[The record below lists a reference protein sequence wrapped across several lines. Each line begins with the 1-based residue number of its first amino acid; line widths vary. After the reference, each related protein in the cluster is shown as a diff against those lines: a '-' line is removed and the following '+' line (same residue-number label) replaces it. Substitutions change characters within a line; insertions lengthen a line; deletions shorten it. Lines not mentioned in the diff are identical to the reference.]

1 MALHTRRLGPDDT
14 QEVLDQSL
22 ALGVE
27 AFGPYPAHLPR
38 PPMPE
43 PGSWPDGVSIWATF
57 EDAADDAGDPR
68 MVARVRTHAYT
79 SWWGGA
85 AIPTCGFGGV
95 VVAAEH
101 RGAGLLTE
109 LFASSLREAA
119 DRGDAMSGL
128 FPTAPGIYRKFGYE
142 VVTALDTVQVPLADL
157 AGVRPA
163 PSVRVRRAT
172 PADEPA
178 IAATYD
184 LWAREQ
190 NGPLTRRGPL
200 FAKPKERGPAEGV
213 TLAEER
219 APDGGWRVVGYVA
232 WEREAGYGADKSL
245 QVDDLVALT
254 GDAARALWKVVAS
267 FSSVNGSVQLE
278 TSDPDAAR
286 LVLPSLAWQRVGSHP
301 YMVRVLD
308 VPGALLP
315 RTYPVDGTAV
325 FEVAGDVLGLVEG
338 TWELGVVDGVASVRR
353 VSGAEA
359 PRLTVNGL
367 SLLQAG
373 AQSCANLRML
383 GVLEGPREH
392 DGLLDAWFGGRQ
404 AHVRDYY

>member
-1 MALHTRRLGPDDT
+1 MALHTRRLGPDDS

-43 PGSWPDGVSIWATF
+43 PGSWPDGVSMWATF
-57 EDAADDAGDPR
+57 DDAAGDPR
-68 MVARVRTHAYT
+68 MVARVRTHAYA

-85 AIPTCGFGGV
+85 AIATCGYGGV

-101 RGAGLLTE
+101 RGAGLLTD

-119 DRGDAMSGL
+119 ERGDAMSGL

-142 VVTALDTVQVPLADL
+142 VVTAFDTVQVPLADL

-163 PSVRVRRAT
+163 PSVRVRRGTA
-172 PADEPA
+172 ADEPTL
-178 IAATYD
+178 AATYD

-200 FAKPKERGPAEGV
+200 FATPPQRGPGFGV
-213 TLAEER
+213 TIAEEA
-219 APDGGWRVVGYVA
+219 APDGGRRTVGYVV
-232 WEREAGYGADKSL
+232 WEREAGYGADKHL
-245 QVDDLVALT
+245 LVHDLVALT
-254 GDAARALWKVVAS
+254 GDAARALWKVIAS
-267 FSSVNGSVQLE
+267 FSSVTGSVRLE

-286 LVLPSLAWQRVGSHP
+286 LVLPSLAWDRVGSHP
-301 YMVRVLD
+301 YMVRVID

-315 RTYPVDGTAV
+315 RSYAVDGTAV
-325 FEVAGDVLGLVEG
+325 FEVVGDALGLVDG
-338 TWELGVVDGVASVRR
+338 CWQLSVSGGVASVTR
-353 VSGAEA
+353 VADVDA

-383 GVLEGPREH
+383 GLLEGPSDF
-392 DGLLDAWFGGRQ
+392 DGLYDAWFGGRQ
-404 AHVRDYY
+404 AHVRNYY